1 MSIIFKTVRWKNLLS
16 TGNIFTEVNLI
27 DSPSTLIVGENG
39 AGKST
44 FIEAISYALYGKPFR
59 RINKPQ
65 LINTINQKNMLVEL
79 EFSIGNKEYI
89 VRRGMKP
96 GIFEIVQDGILVNQD
111 AAMRDYQEYL
121 EKNIL
126 KLNHKSFTQIITLG
140 SRSFVPFMQLP
151 TGQRREIIEDLLD
164 LQIFS
169 VMNTILKQKVSEN
182 KEQIRDIKYHA
193 DLCQEKIRLQKEYIN
208 SVKVNN
214 DKQIETHKTR
224 IAELNQS
231 NFDLNED
238 IHDVML
244 EITKISC
251 FIEDHDTVSAK
262 IKELDTLRTAFNDK
276 MSKIRKEI
284 IFYDQNDN
292 CPTCKQGIEHSF
304 KCDTID
310 KKNIQLSESEEALN
324 NIDSKYEE
332 LRDRLDEITKI
343 NDQIT
348 DLNKKIFEY
357 NTQIKSN
364 QTFITKLEEEITRL
378 SLEHKENTGDLDKLN
393 QLKAE
398 LKLYVEKHE
407 SLIKQK
413 SILDTVAVLLKDGG
427 IKAKIIKQYIPVMNK
442 LINKY
447 LAAMELTVSFE
458 LDENF
463 SETVRSRH
471 RDEFSYDSFSEG
483 EKARIDLAILF
494 AWRAISKLRN
504 ANSCNLL
511 ILDETFDGSLDSTG
525 TEELLK
531 IINGITADSNVFVIS
546 HKPDQMV
553 DKFTNVIRF
562 EKVKNFSRIKD
573 AA

>member
-1 MSIIFKTVRWKNLLS
+1 MSIIFKKVRWKNLLS
-16 TGNIFTEVNLI
+16 TGNIFTEIDLI

-44 FIEAISYALYGKPFR
+44 LIEAISYALYGKPFR

-65 LINTINQKNMLVEL
+65 LINTINQKHMMVEI
-79 EFSIGNKEYI
+79 EFSIGNKDFI

-96 GIFEIVQDGILVNQD
+96 NVFEIVQDGILVNQD

-126 KLNHKSFTQIITLG
+126 KLNHKSFTQIIILG

-169 VMNTILKQKVSEN
+169 VMNTLLKQKVSEN
-182 KEQIRDIKYHA
+182 KENLRDVKYNA
-193 DLCQEKIRLQKEYIN
+193 DLCKEKIRVHKNYMATIK
-208 SVKVNN
+208 SNN
-214 DKQIETHKTR
+214 DNQIESHRKSISELKTINDSLSLDIDDLQLEIGKLMSDTQDQSAVSGKVKELETLR
-224 IAELNQS
+224 IA
-231 NFDLNED
+231 FNEK
-238 IHDVML
+238 INKINKDV
-244 EITKISC
+244 
-251 FIEDHDTVSAK
+251 
-262 IKELDTLRTAFNDK
+262 
-276 MSKIRKEI
+276 
-284 IFYDQNDN
+284 IFYHDNDS
-292 CPTCKQGIEHSF
+292 CPTCKQGIDHDF
-304 KCDTID
+304 KSTTID
-310 KKNIQLSESEEALN
+310 KKNTQLVESEIALKEIETKYTELVERLNEITEINDKIAALN
-324 NIDSKYEE
+324 N
-332 LRDRLDEITKI
+332 
-343 NDQIT
+343 N
-348 DLNKKIFEY
+348 IFKY

-364 QTFITKLEEEITRL
+364 QDFIVKLEEEIARL
-378 SLEHKENTGDLDKLN
+378 SKDQKENTDDQDKLN
-393 QLKAE
+393 ALKSE
-398 LKLYVEKHE
+398 LMSYVEHHE
-407 SLIKQK
+407 SLINQK
-413 SILDTVAVLLKDGG
+413 SVLDVVGVLLKDGG
-427 IKAKIIKQYIPVMNK
+427 IKAKIIKQYIPIMNK

-463 SETVRSRH
+463 NETVKSRH
-471 RDEFSYDSFSEG
+471 RDDFSYDSFSEG

-504 ANSCNLL
+504 ANSSNLL

-531 IINGITADSNVFVIS
+531 IISSITSDSNVFVIS

-562 EKVKNFSRIKD
+562 EKVKNFSRIKE
-573 AA
+573 AS

>member
-16 TGNIFTEVNLI
+16 TGNIFTEVNLVN
-27 DSPSTLIVGENG
+27 SPSTLIVGENG

-65 LINTINQKNMLVEL
+65 LINTINQKNLLVEL
-79 EFSIGNKEYI
+79 EFSISNKEYL

-96 GIFEIVQDGILVNQD
+96 GVFEIIQDGILINQD

-121 EKNIL
+121 ERNIL

-169 VMNTILKQKVSEN
+169 VMNVLLKQRVSEN
-182 KEQIRDIKYHA
+182 KEQVRDVKYHA
-193 DLCQEKIRLQKEYIN
+193 DLCQEKIKLQKEYMN
-208 SVKVNN
+208 NVKINN
-214 DKQIETHKTR
+214 DKQISTHKLR
-224 IAELNQS
+224 ISELHQNNIELEADIRS
-231 NFDLNED
+231 LSSEIVDLSIGITD
-238 IHDVML
+238 HDS
-244 EITKISC
+244 ISTKIKGL
-251 FIEDHDTVSAK
+251 E
-262 IKELDTLRTAFNDK
+262 TLKTAFNDK
-276 MSKIRKEI
+276 VSKIEKEI
-284 IFYDQNDN
+284 TFYDQNDN
-292 CPTCKQGIEHSF
+292 CPTCKQGIEFTF
-304 KCDTID
+304 KCETIET
-310 KKNIQLSESEEALN
+310 KTIQLKESSIALVS
-324 NIDSKYEE
+324 IESKYNE
-332 LRDRLDEITKI
+332 LNDRLTEISEI
-343 NDQIT
+343 NDSISIINQ
-348 DLNKKIFEY
+348 KIFGL
-357 NTQIKSN
+357 NTQIRSN
-364 QTFITKLEEEITRL
+364 QVFVSKLEDEIARL
-378 SLEHKENTGDLDKLN
+378 SLEHKENTYDQEKLA
-393 QLKAE
+393 QLKTE
-398 LKLYVEKHE
+398 LKLYIGKHE

-413 SILDTVAVLLKDGG
+413 SIIDVVAVLLKDGG

-531 IINGITADSNVFVIS
+531 IINGITTDSNVFVIS

-553 DKFTNVIRF
+553 DKFSNVIRF

>member
-1 MSIIFKTVRWKNLLS
+1 MITFKVVRWKNLLS
-16 TGNIFTEVNLI
+16 TGNIFTEVNLT

-65 LINTINQKNMLVEL
+65 LVNTINQKNMMVEL
-79 EFSIGNKEYI
+79 EFSIGNKEFI
-89 VRRGMKP
+89 IRRGMKP

-111 AAMRDYQEYL
+111 AAVRDYQEYL

-169 VMNTILKQKVSEN
+169 VMNTILKQKVSDN
-182 KEQIRDIKYHA
+182 KESIRDVKYNS
-193 DLCQEKIRLQKEYIN
+193 DLCQEKIRLQKDYMN

-214 DKQIETHKTR
+214 DKQIEAHRIR
-224 IAELNQS
+224 IAELKQN
-231 NFDLNED
+231 NFNTDLKIQD
-238 IHDVML
+238 LML
-244 EITKISC
+244 LITKLSAD
-251 FIEDHDTVSAK
+251 IEDHEIVSAK
-262 IKELDTLRTAFNDK
+262 IKELETLRTAFNDK

-284 IFYDQNDN
+284 TFYDQNDN

-304 KCDTID
+304 KCETVD
-310 KKNIQLSESEEALN
+310 KKNIQLTESKDALN
-324 NIDSKYEE
+324 IIDTKYNE
-332 LRDRLDEITKI
+332 LGDRLNEIAGV
-343 NDQIT
+343 NAQIT
-348 DLNKKIFEY
+348 GLNQDIFEY

-364 QTFITKLEEEITRL
+364 QTFITKLEAEITRL
-378 SLEHKENTGDLDKLN
+378 STEHKENTGDQDKLN

-407 SLIKQK
+407 TLVNEK
-413 SILDTVAVLLKDGG
+413 SILDVVAILLKDGG

-463 SETVRSRH
+463 NETVRSRY

-531 IINGITADSNVFVIS
+531 IITGITADSNVFVIS

-562 EKVKNFSRIKD
+562 EKVKNFSRIKE

>member
-1 MSIIFKTVRWKNLLS
+1 LITFKVVRWKNLLS
-16 TGNIFTEVNLI
+16 TGNIFTEVNLT

-65 LINTINQKNMLVEL
+65 LVNTINQKNMLVEL
-79 EFSIGNKEYI
+79 EFCIGNKEFI

-140 SRSFVPFMQLP
+140 SRSYVPFMQLP

-169 VMNTILKQKVSEN
+169 VMNTILKQKVSDN
-182 KEQIRDIKYHA
+182 KEAIRDVKYNA
-193 DLCQEKIRLQKEYIN
+193 DLCQEKIRLQKDYMN
-208 SVKVNN
+208 NVKINN
-214 DKQIETHKTR
+214 DKQIGAHKIRITELTTIIADLETSITDINADINMLAND
-224 IAELNQS
+224 IADQS
-231 NFDLNED
+231 S
-238 IHDVML
+238 
-244 EITKISC
+244 IT
-251 FIEDHDTVSAK
+251 AK
-262 IKELDTLRTAFNDK
+262 IKELETLKSAFNDK
-276 MSKIRKEI
+276 ISKIRKEI
-284 IFYDQNDN
+284 TFYDQNDN

-304 KCDTID
+304 KCDTVD
-310 KKNIQLSESEEALN
+310 KKNSQLTESQVA
-324 NIDSKYEE
+324 
-332 LRDRLDEITKI
+332 LDEIDIKYTELGTRLSEITII
-343 NDQIT
+343 NSQIT
-348 DLNKKIFEY
+348 ALNQKIFEC

-364 QTFITKLEEEITRL
+364 QDFIKKLEAEVVRL
-378 SLEHKENTGDLDKLN
+378 SLEHKENTDDQEKLN
-393 QLKAE
+393 LLKAE
-398 LKLYVEKHE
+398 LKLYVENHE
-407 SLIKQK
+407 ALINKK
-413 SILDTVAVLLKDGG
+413 SIIDVVAVLLKDGG

-447 LAAMELTVSFE
+447 LASMELTVSFE

-463 SETVRSRH
+463 NETVRSRH

-504 ANSCNLL
+504 GNSSNLL

-531 IINGITADSNVFVIS
+531 IISGITADSNVFVIS

-553 DKFTNVIRF
+553 DKFSNVIRF

>member
-1 MSIIFKTVRWKNLLS
+1 
-16 TGNIFTEVNLI
+16 
-27 DSPSTLIVGENG
+27 
-39 AGKST
+39 
-44 FIEAISYALYGKPFR
+44 
-59 RINKPQ
+59 
-65 LINTINQKNMLVEL
+65 MLVEL

>member
-1 MSIIFKTVRWKNLLS
+1 MITFKVVRWKNLLS
-16 TGNIFTEVNLI
+16 TGNIFTEVNLT

-65 LINTINQKNMLVEL
+65 LVNTINQKNMLVEL
-79 EFSIGNKEYI
+79 EFCIGNKEFI

-169 VMNTILKQKVSEN
+169 VMNTILKQKVSDN
-182 KEQIRDIKYHA
+182 KEAIRDVKYNA
-193 DLCQEKIRLQKEYIN
+193 DLCQEKIRLQKDYMN
-208 SVKVNN
+208 NVKINN
-214 DKQIETHKTR
+214 DKQIGAHKIRITELTTIIADLETSITDINADINMLAND
-224 IAELNQS
+224 IADQS
-231 NFDLNED
+231 S
-238 IHDVML
+238 
-244 EITKISC
+244 IT
-251 FIEDHDTVSAK
+251 AK
-262 IKELDTLRTAFNDK
+262 IKELETLKSAFNDK
-276 MSKIRKEI
+276 ISKIRKEI
-284 IFYDQNDN
+284 TFYDQNDN

-304 KCDTID
+304 KCDTVD
-310 KKNIQLSESEEALN
+310 KKNSQLTESQVA
-324 NIDSKYEE
+324 
-332 LRDRLDEITKI
+332 LDEIDIKYTELGTRLSEITII
-343 NDQIT
+343 NSQIT
-348 DLNKKIFEY
+348 ALNQKIFEC

-364 QTFITKLEEEITRL
+364 QDFIKKLEAEVVRL
-378 SLEHKENTGDLDKLN
+378 SLEHKENTDDQEKLN
-393 QLKAE
+393 LLKAE
-398 LKLYVEKHE
+398 LKLYVENHE
-407 SLIKQK
+407 ALINKK
-413 SILDTVAVLLKDGG
+413 SIIDVVAVLLKDGG

-447 LAAMELTVSFE
+447 LASMELTVSFE

-463 SETVRSRH
+463 NETVRSRH

-504 ANSCNLL
+504 GNSSNLL

-531 IINGITADSNVFVIS
+531 IISGITADSNVFVIS

-553 DKFTNVIRF
+553 DKFSNVIRF

>member
-1 MSIIFKTVRWKNLLS
+1 MITFKVVRWKNLLS
-16 TGNIFTEVNLI
+16 TGNIFTEVNLVN
-27 DSPSTLIVGENG
+27 SPSTLIVGENG

-79 EFSIGNKEYI
+79 EFSIGNKEFI

-96 GIFEIVQDGILVNQD
+96 NIFEIVQDGILVNQD

-169 VMNTILKQKVSEN
+169 IMNTILKQKVSEN
-182 KEQIRDIKYHA
+182 KEQLREVKYSA
-193 DLCQEKIRLQKEYIN
+193 DLCQEKIRLQKEYMA
-208 SVKVNN
+208 SVKINN
-214 DKQIETHKTR
+214 DKQIEAHKIKISEIKQT
-224 IAELNQS
+224 IKNTELDVA
-231 NFDLNED
+231 DLY
-238 IHDVML
+238 L
-244 EITKISC
+244 EITKLY
-251 FIEDHDTVSAK
+251 DLVKDQDKVSGK
-262 IKELDTLRTAFNDK
+262 IKELESLKTAFNDK
-276 MSKIRKEI
+276 VSKIRKEI
-284 IFYDQNDN
+284 VFYDQNDN
-292 CPTCKQGIEHSF
+292 CPTCKQGIEHDF

-310 KKNIQLSESEEALN
+310 KKKSQLTESQTA
-324 NIDSKYEE
+324 
-332 LRDRLDEITKI
+332 LDEITAKYNELLNRLEEISDTNSKI
-343 NDQIT
+343 T
-348 DLNKKIFEY
+348 ELNQKIFQY
-357 NTQIKSN
+357 NVQISSN
-364 QTFITKLEEEITRL
+364 QDFITKLEEEIKRL
-378 SLEHKENTGDLDKLN
+378 STEHKTNTDDQEKLD
-393 QLKAE
+393 QLKIE
-398 LKLYVEKHE
+398 LKSYVEKHE
-407 SLIKQK
+407 ALIKQK
-413 SILDTVAVLLKDGG
+413 SIIDVVAVLLKDGG
-427 IKAKIIKQYIPVMNK
+427 IKSKIIKQYIPVMNK

-447 LAAMELTVSFE
+447 LASMELTVSFE

-463 SETVRSRH
+463 NETVRSRH

-504 ANSCNLL
+504 ANSSNLL

-531 IINGITADSNVFVIS
+531 IISSITADSNVFVIS

>member
-1 MSIIFKTVRWKNLLS
+1 MSIIFKKVRWKNLLS
-16 TGNIFTEVNLI
+16 TGNIFTEVDLI
-27 DSPSTLIVGENG
+27 GAPSTLIVGENG

-65 LINTINQKNMLVEL
+65 LINTINQKHMMVEI
-79 EFSIGNKEYI
+79 EFSIGNKDYI

-96 GIFEIVQDGILVNQD
+96 NVFEIVQDGILVNQD

-169 VMNTILKQKVSEN
+169 TMNVLLKQKVSEN
-182 KEQIRDIKYHA
+182 KEDLRDVKYNA
-193 DLCQEKIRLQKEYIN
+193 DLCQDKIRVHKEYMAAI
-208 SVKVNN
+208 KINN
-214 DKQIETHKTR
+214 DKQIQTHRNR
-224 IAELNQS
+224 IAELNTANS
-231 NFDLNED
+231 SLELDIADLQ
-238 IHDVML
+238 L
-244 EITKISC
+244 EITKSNSEIS
-251 FIEDHDTVSAK
+251 DQSSVSTK
-262 IKELDTLRTAFNDK
+262 LKELETIKTAFTDK
-276 MSKIRKEI
+276 INKIRKDVV
-284 IFYDQNDN
+284 FYHDNDS
-292 CPTCKQGIEHSF
+292 CPTCKQGIDHDF
-304 KCDTID
+304 KSSTID
-310 KKNIQLSESEEALN
+310 KKNTQLVESEIALKDIENKYSELVDRLSEITEVNDKITELN
-324 NIDSKYEE
+324 N
-332 LRDRLDEITKI
+332 
-343 NDQIT
+343 
-348 DLNKKIFEY
+348 KIFEC
-357 NTQIKSN
+357 NTNIKSN
-364 QTFITKLEEEITRL
+364 RTFVTKLEEEIIRL
-378 SLEHKENTGDLDKLN
+378 QKDHKENTNDHDELNLLKN
-393 QLKAE
+393 QLKE
-398 LKLYVEKHE
+398 YVAQHE
-407 SLIKQK
+407 ALIKQK
-413 SILDTVAVLLKDGG
+413 TILDVVAVLLKDGG
-427 IKAKIIKQYIPVMNK
+427 IKAKIIKQYIPIMNK

-463 SETVRSRH
+463 NETVRSRH
-471 RDEFSYDSFSEG
+471 RDDFSYDSFSEG

-504 ANSCNLL
+504 ANSSNLL

-531 IINGITADSNVFVIS
+531 IISSITSDSNVFVIS

-553 DKFTNVIRF
+553 DKFSNVLRF
-562 EKVKNFSRIKD
+562 EKVKNFSRIRNTN
-573 AA
+573 

>member
-1 MSIIFKTVRWKNLLS
+1 MITFKVVRWKNLLS
-16 TGNIFTEVNLI
+16 TGNIFTEVNLT

-65 LINTINQKNMLVEL
+65 LVNTINQKNMLVEL
-79 EFSIGNKEYI
+79 EFCIGNKEFI

-140 SRSFVPFMQLP
+140 SRSYVPFMQLP

-169 VMNTILKQKVSEN
+169 VMNTILKQKVSDN
-182 KEQIRDIKYHA
+182 KEAIRDVKYNA
-193 DLCQEKIRLQKEYIN
+193 DLCQEKIRLQKDYMN
-208 SVKVNN
+208 NVKINN
-214 DKQIETHKTR
+214 DKQIGAHKIRITELTTIIADLETSITDINADINMLAND
-224 IAELNQS
+224 IADQS
-231 NFDLNED
+231 S
-238 IHDVML
+238 
-244 EITKISC
+244 IT
-251 FIEDHDTVSAK
+251 AK
-262 IKELDTLRTAFNDK
+262 IKELETLKSAFNDK
-276 MSKIRKEI
+276 ISKIRKEI
-284 IFYDQNDN
+284 TFYDQNDN

-304 KCDTID
+304 KCDTVD
-310 KKNIQLSESEEALN
+310 KKNSQLTESQVA
-324 NIDSKYEE
+324 
-332 LRDRLDEITKI
+332 LDEIDIKYTELGTRLSEITII
-343 NDQIT
+343 NSQIT
-348 DLNKKIFEY
+348 ALNQKIFEC

-364 QTFITKLEEEITRL
+364 QDFIKKLEAEVVRL
-378 SLEHKENTGDLDKLN
+378 SLEHKENTDDQEKLN
-393 QLKAE
+393 LLKAE
-398 LKLYVEKHE
+398 LKLYVENHE
-407 SLIKQK
+407 ALINKK
-413 SILDTVAVLLKDGG
+413 SIIDVVAVLLKDGG

-447 LAAMELTVSFE
+447 LASMELTVSFE

-463 SETVRSRH
+463 NETVRSRH

-504 ANSCNLL
+504 GNSSNLL

-531 IINGITADSNVFVIS
+531 IISGITADSNVFVIS

-553 DKFTNVIRF
+553 DKFSNVIRF